1 LTLWYLAIIMFIS
14 ILFSLVI
21 YSGIDSEL
29 LRFERLHSLRIEKEQ
44 EGDSILPPLPRRLAK
59 IDPEMIKET
68 RNRLSF
74 VLIIINLGILVISG
88 GAAYFLAGRT
98 LVPIKEMVEEQDRF
112 ITDASHELRTP
123 LTSLRS
129 EIEVNLRDKNL
140 SLKGAK
146 ELLISNL
153 EEVVNIQSLTDSL
166 MELAQYQKKN
176 GSYPFEELS
185 LLKIIKKAQ
194 DKISAFAKTEHISLR
209 NEARD
214 FVFEGN
220 KHSLTELIVIL
231 LDNAVKYSPK
241 NTKVTIISGKND
253 HTITVSIKDEG
264 MGINQK
270 DLPFVFKRFY
280 RADKARSKDKAT
292 GYGLGLAIAK
302 KIVEVHNGKISVE
315 SKLNQGT
322 VFHIQLPIRQHKNLF

>member
-1 LTLWYLAIIMFIS
+1 MFIS

-253 HTITVSIKDEG
+253 
-264 MGINQK
+264 
-270 DLPFVFKRFY
+270 
-280 RADKARSKDKAT
+280 
-292 GYGLGLAIAK
+292 
-302 KIVEVHNGKISVE
+302 
-315 SKLNQGT
+315 
-322 VFHIQLPIRQHKNLF
+322 